1 MPNSLI
7 TIPTSAPTKASVTAP
22 KALSSDA
29 ATFQP
34 ESDLWVALR
43 NPPSD
48 YSHHEALLLCEIE
61 SGDWVS
67 WVPGYGELILNRSQF
82 YQSEEA

>member
-1 MPNSLI
+1 MPSSLT
-7 TIPTSAPTKASVTAP
+7 TIQTSAPTMASVASP
-22 KALSSDA
+22 KALGSDA

-61 SGDWVS
+61 SGNWVA
-67 WVPGYGELILNRSQF
+67 WVPGYGEIMLNRSQF